1 MSFSFLCLVFN
12 SINPK
17 MRKIVLCALSLFA
30 LLTMAT
36 LNYSTKATK
45 ETTKK
50 TAVEASESSPFV
62 VAELFTSQ
70 GCSSCPPAD
79 EILRGLAQKENIF
92 PLSFHVTYWN
102 RLGWKDSFSQKVFDE
117 RQYEYGSRFAL
128 NGVYTPQVV
137 INGEAEMVGSHGQK
151 IQKMINE
158 NLGKVSPFF
167 ISLEKEIMDKSLI
180 INYKINKSAKNY
192 DFNIA
197 LVESGISTK
206 IQRGE
211 NEGRTLKHDNV
222 VRYFKTIKMTEN
234 TEGVVELPLL
244 LTEKQSVIVYVQ
256 ERNLGA
262 ILAAAK
268 L

>member
-17 MRKIVLCALSLFA
+17 MRKIVLFGLSLIA
-30 LLTMAT
+30 LLTMAMVK
-36 LNYSTKATK
+36 YSTK
-45 ETTKK
+45 EIKK
-50 TAVEASESSPFV
+50 TTEKMGEKTSESSPFV
-62 VAELFTSQ
+62 VVELFTSQ

-158 NLGKVSPFF
+158 NLEKVSPFF

-180 INYKINKSAKNY
+180 INYKINKSANNY

-234 TEGVVELPLL
+234 TEGVVELPFIPNP
-244 LTEKQSVIVYVQ
+244 KQTIIAYLQ

-262 ILAAAK
+262 IVAAAK